1 MCVEDEPGVASL
13 MHAYKSKANTNNLK
27 YYAWGEMMEAGS
39 CLGCPTSINGHA
51 HLTLVTSVRRRNI
64 GKGGRG
70 IRELLAAWY
79 TVRAFLA
86 DRLACW
92 QLGRKQLSC
101 EVCAGIRGQL
111 GNDVARPS
119 KWCR

>member
-1 MCVEDEPGVASL
+1 
-13 MHAYKSKANTNNLK
+13 MHAYKSKANTINLK
-27 YYAWGEMMEAGS
+27 YYAWGEMMEVGS
-39 CLGCPTSINGHA
+39 YLGCPTSINGHA
-51 HLTLVTSVRRRNI
+51 HLTLVMSVRRRNI

-101 EVCAGIRGQL
+101 EICAGIRGQL
-111 GNDVARPS
+111 GNDVARAS
-119 KWCR
+119 KWRR

>member
-1 MCVEDEPGVASL
+1 MCVEDEPGVASW
-13 MHAYKSKANTNNLK
+13 MHAYKSKANTINLK
-27 YYAWGEMMEAGS
+27 YAWGEMMEAGS
-39 CLGCPTSINGHA
+39 YLGCLTSINGHA

-79 TVRAFLA
+79 IVRAFLA

-92 QLGRKQLSC
+92 QLGRNQLDC
-101 EVCAGIRGQL
+101 EACVGICGQL
-111 GNDVARPS
+111 GNNVQAS
-119 KWCR
+119 KWRR